1 MSDNKYEIELELLKK
16 EVQDMKR
23 IHVKLDTAIEKLT
36 DVSNC
41 VYRMLSVHEE
51 KIARQEE
58 DIVANEKEIK
68 ENILDLHSRINTS
81 YKELRNIISTHEKEE
96 EKRFDELK
104 DQISNRI
111 GILEKWRWIIMG
123 GSIVAG
129 FILHKLIT
137 FPI

>member
-16 EVQDMKR
+16 QVQDMKR

>member
-1 MSDNKYEIELELLKK
+1 MPDSKYEIELELLKK
-16 EVQDMKR
+16 EVQDMKK

>member
-1 MSDNKYEIELELLKK
+1 MRESKYEIELELLKK
-16 EVQDMKR
+16 EVQDMKK

>member
-1 MSDNKYEIELELLKK
+1 MPDSKYEIELELLKK
-16 EVQDMKR
+16 EVQDMKK

-68 ENILDLHSRINTS
+68 EQILDLHSRINTS

>member
-1 MSDNKYEIELELLKK
+1 MSEKKDLELELLKK

-51 KIARQEE
+51 KITRQEE

-68 ENILDLHSRINTS
+68 EQILDLHSRINTS

>member
-1 MSDNKYEIELELLKK
+1 
-16 EVQDMKR
+16 
-23 IHVKLDTAIEKLT
+23 
-36 DVSNC
+36 
-41 VYRMLSVHEE
+41 MLSVHEE

>member
-1 MSDNKYEIELELLKK
+1 MKK
-16 EVQDMKR
+16 

>member
-1 MSDNKYEIELELLKK
+1 MPDSKYEIELELLKK
-16 EVQDMKR
+16 EVQDMKK

-51 KIARQEE
+51 KITRQEE

-68 ENILDLHSRINTS
+68 EQILDLHSRINTS

-129 FILHKLIT
+129 FILHKLLT

>member
-1 MSDNKYEIELELLKK
+1 MPDSKYEIELELLKK
-16 EVQDMKR
+16 EVQDMKK

-51 KIARQEE
+51 KITRQEE